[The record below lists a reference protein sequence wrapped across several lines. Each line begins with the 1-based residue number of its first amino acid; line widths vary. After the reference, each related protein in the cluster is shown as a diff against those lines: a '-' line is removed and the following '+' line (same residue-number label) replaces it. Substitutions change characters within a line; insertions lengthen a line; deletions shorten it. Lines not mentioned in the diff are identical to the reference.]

1 MTEQLENSAPEIG
14 RACGPR
20 EWAVRTDLAAFY
32 HLIAHFGWDELIY
45 NHISARVPGED
56 EHFLLNPFGFTFDE
70 VTASSLVKID
80 LDGNIVE
87 PTPHRFH
94 RAGFVI
100 HSAIHAAR
108 PDLTCIIHSHTR
120 ASVAISMLKE
130 GLLPLSQHAM
140 LFHDKIGYHDS
151 EGPAV
156 HTDERERLAKNL
168 GDGNVLI
175 LRNHGILVGGSTI
188 PEAFSMMV
196 HLEKAMGA
204 QLDAMRSGSELNWP
218 SDAAIR
224 STATGGFGADAPGFE
239 DNKSPLGRAEWPAM
253 LRLLGR
259 VSPGYDR

>member
-1 MTEQLENSAPEIG
+1 MVEQIAQSNHGIVP
-14 RACGPR
+14 ACGQQ
-20 EWAVRTDLAAFY
+20 EWDMRINLAAFY
-32 HLIAHFGWDELIY
+32 RLIAHFGWDELIY
-45 NHISARVPGED
+45 NHISARVPGEE

-80 LDGNIVE
+80 LEGNIVE

-120 ASVAISMLKE
+120 ASVAISMLKD

-140 LFHDKIGYHDS
+140 LFHGKIGYHES

-156 HTDERERLAKNL
+156 HLDERERMAANLA
-168 GDGNVLI
+168 DGNVLI
-175 LRNHGILVGGSTI
+175 LRNHGILVGGSTV

-204 QLDAMRSGSELNWP
+204 QLDAMRCGTELNWP

-224 STATGGFGADAPGFE
+224 STAAGGFGADAVGFE
-239 DNKSPLGRAEWPAM
+239 DNKSPLGRGEWPAM
-253 LRLLGR
+253 LRLLSR